1 MDETGAASGD
11 GDATPVVDA
20 FQDDWPD
27 SISDDSGTAITG
39 TTATTA
45 TDGSCGL
52 GHPSSG
58 QSVLTVGAGR
68 QRSPTDRFIMQDEH
82 LVSPGR
88 ALPGFQNLTL
98 AGSESIPAAIPMV
111 IPFEMEAEDPEV
123 RAMRARIYRDKD
135 VWPLESREEAMLFRH
150 FIQRL
155 SICVS
160 SLTAG
165 PRPSISANA
174 VISCHDSLT
183 YAIRISHSRLSFR
196 PGQELAR
203 F

>member
-1 MDETGAASGD
+1 MKFVDETGAASGD

-27 SISDDSGTAITG
+27 SISDDSGTAITA

-52 GHPSSG
+52 GHPTSG
-58 QSVLTVGAGR
+58 QPVLSGGR
-68 QRSPTDRFIMQDEH
+68 QRSPTDRFLMHDDH
-82 LVSPGR
+82 LVSPAR

-98 AGSESIPAAIPMV
+98 AVSDSIPAPMPMV

-123 RAMRARIYRDKD
+123 RAMRAQIYRDKD
-135 VWPLESREEAMLFRH
+135 IWPLESREEAMLFRH
-150 FIQRL
+150 FIQKL

-160 SLTAG
+160 T
-165 PRPSISANA
+165 
-174 VISCHDSLT
+174 
-183 YAIRISHSRLSFR
+183 
-196 PGQELAR
+196 LAAAPC
-203 F
+203 FPN

>member
-1 MDETGAASGD
+1 MAVQLRQVLGDTDIKSAVKFVDETGAASGD

-52 GHPSSG
+52 GHPTTG
-58 QSVLTVGAGR
+58 QPVLTLGVGR
-68 QRSPTDRFIMQDEH
+68 QRSPTDRFLMQDEH
-82 LVSPGR
+82 LISPAR

-98 AGSESIPAAIPMV
+98 AGSESIPATIPMV

-123 RAMRARIYRDKD
+123 RAMRAQIYREKD
-135 VWPLESREEAMLFRH
+135 IWPLESREEAMLFRH
-150 FIQRL
+150 FIQKL

-160 SLTAG
+160 TLAAG
-165 PRPSISANA
+165 LLYLNWR
-174 VISCHDSLT
+174 
-183 YAIRISHSRLSFR
+183 
-196 PGQELAR
+196 
-203 F
+203 

>member
-1 MDETGAASGD
+1 VKFVDETGAASGD
-11 GDATPVVDA
+11 GDATPVADA

-27 SISDDSGTAITG
+27 SISDDSGTAITA

-52 GHPSSG
+52 GHPTSG
-58 QSVLTVGAGR
+58 QPVLTMGVAR
-68 QRSPTDRFIMQDEH
+68 QRSPTDRFIMHDEH
-82 LVSPGR
+82 LVSPAR

-98 AGSESIPAAIPMV
+98 AGSESIPATIPMA

-135 VWPLESREEAMLFRH
+135 IWPLESREEAMLFRH
-150 FIQRL
+150 FIQKL

-160 SLTAG
+160 APAVGPCPLITLTLLS
-165 PRPSISANA
+165 RV
-174 VISCHDSLT
+174 VI
-183 YAIRISHSRLSFR
+183 A
-196 PGQELAR
+196 
-203 F
+203 